1 MEQRMGLF
9 HCMVEEEGI
18 EDGKNAQ
25 FNSGP
30 QGKNSD
36 DNNQQRREH
45 TRCRDGIP

>member
-9 HCMVEEEGI
+9 HCMEDGI

-25 FNSGP
+25 FNSGL

-36 DNNQQRREH
+36 DNDQ
-45 TRCRDGIP
+45 